1 MEVEHEAESVFRRKE
16 MLSSWVH
23 PELKFL
29 SHQRLPMLFFH
40 LEGRGWD
47 RNHFRI
53 FLFCNTGE
61 FCFFKKIHRYVY
73 IFLIF
78 FLRDSL
84 Y

>member
-40 LEGRGWD
+40 LEGRGGTEITLGFFFSATLV
-47 RNHFRI
+47 NFA
-53 FLFCNTGE
+53 FL
-61 FCFFKKIHRYVY
+61 KRYTNMY
-73 IFLIF
+73 IYF
-78 FLRDSL
+78 
-84 Y
+84 